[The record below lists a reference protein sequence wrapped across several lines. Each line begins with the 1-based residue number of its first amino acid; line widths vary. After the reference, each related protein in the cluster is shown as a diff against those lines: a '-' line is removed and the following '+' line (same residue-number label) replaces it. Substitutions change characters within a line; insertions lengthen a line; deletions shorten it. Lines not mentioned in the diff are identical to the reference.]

1 MAQGFPKNVFCAL
14 LLTSALCLAVPA
26 VHAKQP
32 KQGQGQQQEQ
42 QQEQQQ
48 TQQSLT
54 AAQAAAKAKARHGG
68 TVLKVAPKGQ
78 GFRVKLLTDSGRV
91 MTVMVKD

>member
-1 MAQGFPKNVFCAL
+1 MAQRFSKKIVCAL
-14 LLTSALCLAVPA
+14 LLTSALCLMVPA

-32 KQGQGQQQEQ
+32 KQAQQQPQ
-42 QQEQQQ
+42 H

-54 AAQAAAKAKARHGG
+54 ASQAAAKAKAQHGG
-68 TVLKVAPKGQ
+68 TVLKVTPKGQ

-91 MTVMVKD
+91 MTVTVKD

>member
-1 MAQGFPKNVFCAL
+1 MAQRFQTKAFCAL
-14 LLTSALCLAVPA
+14 LLASILCLAVPA
-26 VHAKQP
+26 VQAKQP
-32 KQGQGQQQEQ
+32 KQAQQQP
-42 QQEQQQ
+42 QQ
-48 TQQSLT
+48 TQHSLT

-68 TVLKVAPKGQ
+68 TVLKVTPKGQ

>member
-1 MAQGFPKNVFCAL
+1 MAQRFPTKAFCAL
-14 LLTSALCLAVPA
+14 LLASTLCLTVPA
-26 VHAKQP
+26 VQAKQP
-32 KQGQGQQQEQ
+32 RQAQQQPQ
-42 QQEQQQ
+42 QSQH
-48 TQQSLT
+48 SLT

-68 TVLKVAPKGQ
+68 TVLKVTPKGR

>member
-1 MAQGFPKNVFCAL
+1 MAQRFSENIFCAL
-14 LLTSALCLAVPA
+14 LLTSALCLMVPA

-32 KQGQGQQQEQ
+32 KQAQP
-42 QQEQQQ
+42 QQ

-68 TVLKVAPKGQ
+68 TVLKVTPKGQ

-91 MTVMVKD
+91 MTVTIKD

>member
-1 MAQGFPKNVFCAL
+1 MGQRFSENIFCAL
-14 LLTSALCLAVPA
+14 LLSSALCLMVPA

-32 KQGQGQQQEQ
+32 KQAQHQP
-42 QQEQQQ
+42 QQ

-54 AAQAAAKAKARHGG
+54 AAQAAAKAKAQHGG
-68 TVLKVAPKGQ
+68 TILKVTPKDE

-91 MTVMVKD
+91 MTVMIKD